1 MTTPP
6 LTNPLLDPAHLQM
19 LAQQSQQSAPPIIR
33 PPSTDTPPPAVGS
46 LGMPSAPP
54 SLTPP
59 PSPTVTRIPTQLDN
73 EKTEQARKVNTGS
86 GISQIASKVE
96 GTNFGQAHPLVGK
109 LLGGAAQGLATLGD
123 VGLRAVAPAVDI
135 ALPGT
140 SLHHIADLNQGQR
153 QIASDEENAEKEA
166 QTGAIG
172 ASTAHT
178 NAETAEIPEAEADR
192 HSLETAQIGNLK
204 SEATDRDTAQQN
216 PPLATAYAHA
226 VNQAIKEG
234 RDPSSDPIVQHLSD
248 AITSLQPGQNKAP
261 EAPKTITAV
270 RPGSNGPR
278 EYAWNPKTQA
288 YDIDEGGHYE
298 KPQVVNVNAGTAA
311 LDRETKQFGTP
322 HQKAVDT
329 ANSQLEK
336 IEDARSMINGN
347 AESQA
352 LGVPKVLTALVGGQG
367 TGVRITTPELNAI
380 AKARGLSGDVE
391 GTINKW
397 AGQGSLTKTQQQQ
410 LTSIID
416 AVKQRILQKQ
426 SIASE
431 ALDSINGAS
440 SRDQIVQAD
449 KTARQ
454 KLSDMEKGG
463 DLSGSS
469 SPQRPS
475 GVPANAVWDQNRNNG
490 KGSWRIP

>member
-153 QIASDEENAEKEA
+153 QIAADEENAEKEA
-166 QTGAIG
+166 QTKNLDLQPQLKLGQQALAQERQSNTEQHQKDVLAQTVQHQNDTEAATLAQHGYAKNEDGTLRPLRYQEMSESQQAVHDLNGARQEQ
-172 ASTAHT
+172 AAATAELKKAQNDPNSSAFKLAQQRVNNAAHT
-178 NAETAEIPEAEADR
+178 ASIAEQRLGLSQNQFEMRAYGTEGGVPLPGSMLTEDNRPVGTAFQQNVRPTGQERNKTDMANSA
-192 HSLETAQIGNLK
+192 AQQIGDMKSIIAKRPDIFGPAAGRKTDFTVWLGSQDPDAQRFRAARTIAGDHLAGTFGGR
-204 SEATDRDTAQQN
+204 SEAA
-216 PPLATAYAHA
+216 LHA
-226 VNQAIKEG
+226 LDNA
-234 RDPSSDPIVQHLSD
+234 L
-248 AITSLQPGQNKAP
+248 GQFKD
-261 EAPKTITAV
+261 
-270 RPGSNGPR
+270 
-278 EYAWNPKTQA
+278 NPKAAMAGLDQLSGANTVFQ
-288 YDIDEGGHYE
+288 
-298 KPQVVNVNAGTAA
+298 KAGTV
-311 LDRETKQFGTP
+311 RTT
-322 HQKAVDT
+322 
-329 ANSQLEK
+329 
-336 IEDARSMINGN
+336 
-347 AESQA
+347 
-352 LGVPKVLTALVGGQG
+352 GGQPAAP
-367 TGVRITTPELNAI
+367 T
-380 AKARGLSGDVE
+380 
-391 GTINKW
+391 
-397 AGQGSLTKTQQQQ
+397 
-410 LTSIID
+410 
-416 AVKQRILQKQ
+416 
-426 SIASE
+426 
-431 ALDSINGAS
+431 
-440 SRDQIVQAD
+440 
-449 KTARQ
+449 
-454 KLSDMEKGG
+454 
-463 DLSGSS
+463 
-469 SPQRPS
+469 RPS

>member
-46 LGMPSAPP
+46 LGMPSDTP

-178 NAETAEIPEAEADR
+178 NAETAEIPQAEADR
-192 HSLETAQIGNLK
+192 HSLETAQIGNLN
-204 SEATDRDTAQQN
+204 SEAKDRDAAVQN
-216 PPLATAYAHA
+216 PTLVIGHAHA
-226 VNQAIKEG
+226 VDQAIKNG
-234 RDPSSDPIVQHLSD
+234 RDPSTDPLVQQYEK
-248 AITSLQPGQNKAP
+248 AIQSTIPGFSKP
-261 EAPKTITAV
+261 TEGPKTVTSI
-270 RPGSNGPR
+270 RPGSTVPH
-278 EYAWNPKTQA
+278 EYAWNPKTNA
-288 YDIDEGGHYE
+288 YDIDEGQHYE
-298 KPQVVNVNAGTAA
+298 KPNVVNVNAGITA
-311 LDRETKQFGTP
+311 LDRETKQFGSS
-322 HQKAVDT
+322 HQKAVDA
-329 ANSQLEK
+329 ANAQLEK

-391 GTINKW
+391 GTLNKW

-431 ALDSINGAS
+431 ALDNINGAS

-463 DLSGSS
+463 DVSGSS

-475 GVPANAVWDQNRNNG
+475 GVPANYVWNEQGNNG
-490 KGSWRIP
+490 KGSWRAP